1 MNSNLRKLL
10 IGLVLVI
17 VLAVI
22 FMRGDQLTEL
32 FEVLQQGAMI
42 PLVLAICTQ
51 LGKYF
56 AQSYAY
62 HFSFRAVHET
72 ISPRDTLPLV
82 FGTFFMNTLAPS
94 LNLAGTSLVV
104 DDARRRGIAP
114 GKSVS
119 ASLLMQTT
127 VDSGFTIITL
137 LGFTFLLIFCGLSP
151 AWYLLSLLVGC
162 IVGTMI
168 LIMVIGSKKPQVLIS
183 VLTFFENLVNRILLK
198 LNRKPLNPWAE
209 GTAYSFSQ
217 AGSLIWNSPR
227 ETLKA
232 FGCSVVA
239 SLCELSA
246 FCLVGFAFGVT
257 NIQALICGYVVATLF
272 AMVSITPQ
280 GVGVVEAAVL
290 AAFVMFGETAA
301 AGMAIGLVYRSIVFW
316 MPFLIGAVLINFT
329 KTFKGEKAQEQISG
343 NEKNLQAASVSESE
357 DSESLSSDVATSPYD
372 GASVE
377 KESPASDASS
387 IHLSTHP
394 GEPAVVIHVPHA
406 QKATVDK
413 DASSDMHEM
422 YELQETR

>member
-1 MNSNLRKLL
+1 M
-10 IGLVLVI
+10 
-17 VLAVI
+17 
-22 FMRGDQLTEL
+22 
-32 FEVLQQGAMI
+32 
-42 PLVLAICTQ
+42 PLVLALCTQ

-72 ISPRDTLPLV
+72 IAPRDTLPLV

-104 DDARRRGIAP
+104 DDARRRGIPP

-151 AWYLLSLLVGC
+151 VWYLLSLVVAC
-162 IVGTMI
+162 IVGTMV
-168 LIMVIGSKKPQVLIS
+168 LIMVVGSKKPHLLVS
-183 VLTFFENLVNRILLK
+183 VLTFFQNLVNRILLK
-198 LNRKPLNPWAE
+198 FNKKALSPWAE
-209 GTAYSFSQ
+209 ATAYSFSQ
-217 AGSLIWNSPR
+217 AGSLIWNSPK
-227 ETLKA
+227 ETVKA
-232 FGCSVVA
+232 FGCSVIA

-257 NIQALICGYVVATLF
+257 SIQALICGYVVATLF

-329 KTFKGEKAQEQISG
+329 KTFKGEKE
-343 NEKNLQAASVSESE
+343 EKSTRSIEDNLQSTGLEEKQNTIRLETDTNPSMLRS
-357 DSESLSSDVATSPYD
+357 DSDSP
-372 GASVE
+372 E
-377 KESPASDASS
+377 KAFDFDESS
-387 IHLSTHP
+387 IHVTAHQ
-394 GEPAVVIHVPHA
+394 GDPAVVIHVPH
-406 QKATVDK
+406 KEKGTDK
-413 DASSDMHEM
+413 KEVSL
-422 YELQETR
+422 ELNETL